1 MAKYKKG
8 QSGNPIG
15 KKIGTL
21 NKRTK
26 LAKLLEP
33 HAEMLVNK
41 TVELAL
47 DGDVNALRLCIE
59 RLIPKATS
67 HQIELDIND
76 LDLENLDS
84 LSVVGKKIITAIA
97 SGIISPD
104 DAGQIMVILDAQR
117 KLIEHV
123 DIIRKVNEISEHF
136 DSIKGHI

>member
-8 QSGNPIG
+8 QSGNPTG
-15 KKIGTL
+15 KKVGTL

-33 HAEMLVNK
+33 HAEKLVDK

-67 HQIELDIND
+67 QNIELDIKDFNIES
-76 LDLENLDS
+76 LDNLS
-84 LSVVGKKIITAIA
+84 AVGKEIILSIA
-97 SGIISPD
+97 SGAISPD
-104 DAGQIMVILDAQR
+104 DARQLMGVLDAQR
-117 KLIEHV
+117 KLVEHV
-123 DIIRKVNEISEHF
+123 DIVRKVDELSEHYE
-136 DSIKGHI
+136 STKSHI